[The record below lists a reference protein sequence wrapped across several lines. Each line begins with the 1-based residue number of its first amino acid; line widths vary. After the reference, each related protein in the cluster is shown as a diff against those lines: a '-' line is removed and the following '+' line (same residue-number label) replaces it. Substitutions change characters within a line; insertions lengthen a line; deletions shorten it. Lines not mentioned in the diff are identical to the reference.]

1 MTKDEREELARIVD
15 GEFGWDSTGSKLIA
29 QTIRDA
35 IVYENCTPLTVR
47 EHMQYAGYNQN
58 PSKNAYDA
66 VDYIFAGN
74 SVVQH
79 KILYMSSD
87 KPDQNDWYLPI
98 TTVIQYNDT
107 WFFTY

>member
-1 MTKDEREELARIVD
+1 
-15 GEFGWDSTGSKLIA
+15 
-29 QTIRDA
+29 
-35 IVYENCTPLTVR
+35 
-47 EHMQYAGYNQN
+47 MQYAGYNQN